1 VTARNGKL
9 IRDGVPQLIRAQGL
23 EPVLRVAE
31 PDEHVALLLAKLR
44 EEATEVEQAI
54 EDYADSV
61 SPAAVVG
68 ELADVMEVLFAIA
81 DCIGSSRAEVEEA
94 RIRKAA
100 ERGGFAQRLVWSG
113 NRPG

>member
-1 VTARNGKL
+1 VTTGTGKL

-23 EPVLRVAE
+23 TPVLRVAE
-31 PDEHVALLLAKLR
+31 PDEHMALLLAKLR
-44 EEATEVEQAI
+44 EEAAEVEQAI
-54 EDYADSV
+54 EDYADNV
-61 SPAAVVG
+61 NTAIVG

-81 DCIGSSRAEVEEA
+81 GCIGASRAEVEEA

-100 ERGGFAQRLVWSG
+100 QRGGFTQRLVWSG